1 MATQPSENEI
11 CTALLDFAAE
21 GTYPDSENIVAA
33 KFPSSAISEELELI
47 TQARDQVETEISS
60 LSRDNDFAIDDWISQ
75 AKQLHADLERSR
87 LTAREIV
94 KQHENTKPLQLKV
107 EDAAAKVDLVEKEI
121 VFNQAVTDTLVEVQ
135 NLCQRLGATRVL
147 CQNGQ
152 ITAAIDN
159 LETIERSIN
168 LDSCFK
174 HANVTSLLSETL
186 AEMRREIVDLLYSR
200 WNRLL
205 ELDQK
210 QGTLSVSVD
219 TLEETISALARLDE
233 LPAASDKFQKNLFLG
248 ILDPVLLPNVDN
260 YSHGVRVE
268 ESSIAVDPEPSPASV
283 SDVLGYIARIF
294 SFLRRSLPDSIL
306 ISLSDSFIPAV
317 SSKIISHW
325 LSSAIPTELDGLDE
339 FEATLNHVLQFT
351 KTIESLGWYGQ
362 EELVSWANQAPRL
375 WLMRRRVDSLD
386 QVRQVLAASNWDPRQ
401 VERIEKRQVSETDE
415 VLLDNSASDD
425 WDASWDDEK
434 EETASNADE
443 DVSAW
448 GLDDDT
454 DDADDTK
461 ATKPDVP
468 DADEDEARDA
478 WGHSNTLVSSSGAG
492 LLALPTL
499 ILAMFKATA
508 PSFYGIKLNAGQ
520 MYLYNDS
527 LYLSDQVRQVAD
539 DHQLSRLNGDID
551 ALEKF
556 GKLAYSKEMQTQ
568 RTILTDLLD
577 GAQGFSQCSEQPF
590 LGDCENAVSATVD
603 RVRDIYKEWQPILS
617 HSALLQAIGSL
628 VSTVTDKIIID
639 VEDLG
644 DISESQSQKLVSFCN
659 QLSKL
664 EDLFLPQFSDNA
676 ESIPMTAVYLAG
688 RHQISVGGGGVV
700 PRILSRRSC

>member
-1 MATQPSENEI
+1 MEHVTKK
-11 CTALLDFAAE
+11 
-21 GTYPDSENIVAA
+21 GT
-33 KFPSSAISEELELI
+33 
-47 TQARDQVETEISS
+47 
-60 LSRDNDFAIDDWISQ
+60 
-75 AKQLHADLERSR
+75 
-87 LTAREIV
+87 
-94 KQHENTKPLQLKV
+94 
-107 EDAAAKVDLVEKEI
+107 
-121 VFNQAVTDTLVEVQ
+121 
-135 NLCQRLGATRVL
+135 
-147 CQNGQ
+147 
-152 ITAAIDN
+152 
-159 LETIERSIN
+159 
-168 LDSCFK
+168 
-174 HANVTSLLSETL
+174 
-186 AEMRREIVDLLYSR
+186 
-200 WNRLL
+200 
-205 ELDQK
+205 
-210 QGTLSVSVD
+210 VD

-478 WGHSNTLVSSSGAG
+478 WGWAEDDEDDQAPAEKVEPKKTIAEPVNGNEAGTRINPKEITLRESYTITDV
-492 LLALPTL
+492 P
-499 ILAMFKATA
+499 
-508 PSFYGIKLNAGQ
+508 
-520 MYLYNDS
+520 DS
-527 LYLSDQVRQVAD
+527 IIRIIRQ
-539 DHQLSRLNGDID
+539 
-551 ALEKF
+551 
-556 GKLAYSKEMQTQ
+556 
-568 RTILTDLLD
+568 
-577 GAQGFSQCSEQPF
+577 
-590 LGDCENAVSATVD
+590 
-603 RVRDIYKEWQPILS
+603 
-617 HSALLQAIGSL
+617 
-628 VSTVTDKIIID
+628 
-639 VEDLG
+639 
-644 DISESQSQKLVSFCN
+644 
-659 QLSKL
+659 
-664 EDLFLPQFSDNA
+664 
-676 ESIPMTAVYLAG
+676 
-688 RHQISVGGGGVV
+688 QISDSETISKPSYVLVK
-700 PRILSRRSC
+700 STH